1 LTPKRSRID
10 QFFIFGNQDSLL
22 KGKMMIQG
30 QVLDTKINDVLLQ
43 QVMLTLNAPPANI
56 PISFFSLIH
65 DQGFDSEQRDQ
76 LISALLLLAK
86 DGRILMPPSDVSIEL
101 WTPMMSSRLTVG
113 TSTRADAVAIFG
125 CPLSEDEIGTAT
137 GIGGVEGAGTVRR
150 ASATLDG
157 PPTKA
162 IATSQACMTVDPKGR
177 SVATGQLRHT
187 GRPFPAAAVHRSRH
201 DD

>member
-1 LTPKRSRID
+1 
-10 QFFIFGNQDSLL
+10 
-22 KGKMMIQG
+22 MIQG
-30 QVLDTKINDVLLQ
+30 RVLDTKINDVLLQ
-43 QVMLTLNAPPANI
+43 QVMLTLNALPANI

-86 DGRILMPPSDVSIEL
+86 EGRILMPPSDVSIEL

-137 GIGGVEGAGTVRR
+137 VLTYASGPFHSGRCRSANPDLPRVGFRIHFNADRVLSHIENFDDRIVVTR
-150 ASATLDG
+150 A
-157 PPTKA
+157 
-162 IATSQACMTVDPKGR
+162 
-177 SVATGQLRHT
+177 
-187 GRPFPAAAVHRSRH
+187 
-201 DD
+201 